1 MADINNLDII
11 IKPDV
16 IIDYIY
22 SNAID
27 KPAALVYV
35 RPETNEVHY
44 EKAIILGIMP
54 YADVVYLANL
64 NGKIFIKDALILDHY
79 PSQYRFAVY
88 GKDEMAK
95 YPEFI
100 EKFEKYF
107 DDKFEKAQIMGSF
120 DALIK
125 LGMTDELLFNIVVD
139 KKDFLKLYGQTIKKI
154 NNIYILNYDMPAIIK
169 RYTPKANV
177 FVIAVKFKDPMTS
190 FMDINQSIFER
201 MKENNVV
208 IEGEGIYKD
217 LEWNEII
224 RRTYHISKNHIMA
237 MFDMI
242 DFVIRTD
249 THHIEFH
256 QTPLGRLCIE
266 DKNILPEDLYKLKDC
281 PLVYVLKDG
290 KRRLVNLIEEANEMS
305 MEECSLLIK
314 NALSNM

>member
-154 NNIYILNYDMPAIIK
+154 NNIYILNYDMPMIIK
-169 RYTPKANV
+169 
-177 FVIAVKFKDPMTS
+177 
-190 FMDINQSIFER
+190 
-201 MKENNVV
+201 
-208 IEGEGIYKD
+208 
-217 LEWNEII
+217 
-224 RRTYHISKNHIMA
+224 
-237 MFDMI
+237 
-242 DFVIRTD
+242 D
-249 THHIEFH
+249 TH
-256 QTPLGRLCIE
+256 QRQ
-266 DKNILPEDLYKLKDC
+266 
-281 PLVYVLKDG
+281 
-290 KRRLVNLIEEANEMS
+290 M
-305 MEECSLLIK
+305 SLL
-314 NALSNM
+314 